1 MRKKSLLILNLIAIL
16 FLFSGCDNTSDE
28 SEVYEIRKLIDEG
41 HFQAALDKIGDCN
54 TSTIYSS
61 KEECHIDRGAAL
73 YSLSGYDLLSVGKLI
88 YKIYTD
94 DSLDDN
100 TKSAKITA
108 RLFAS
113 FQSDKMALGVTEYK
127 LALIAKQ
134 KTSLVCN
141 WLDYQYLSILEQQAC
156 ISINPVLLL
165 NVLDEG
171 ASAQNRIATDISSA
185 IAFNDAIQGIVPI
198 SSDDLGYMVNNDFE
212 KVSPETKDNWNAIKC
227 LSDKATCYQNGFKK
241 PKYLKTYTNSEG
253 KIFKIYLL
261 EKIDNSFKTIKLT
274 DPKGLIALL
283 EKNKYITI
291 NSEECS
297 FYDFNQTL
305 TGNNN
310 PFCFPKPQNK
320 TLTSELVDKIN
331 KNEDFKKSL
340 ALITTAGDTTDE
352 NEKIDNVMTDI
363 CGYPDC
369 KVSEKDIIKYLGGQ

>member
-1 MRKKSLLILNLIAIL
+1 MNKKLFFMLNLIAIL

-41 HFQAALDKIGDCN
+41 NFQAALDKIGDCN

-61 KEECHIDRGAAL
+61 QEECHIDRGAAL
-73 YSLSGYDLLSVGKLI
+73 YGLSGYDLLSVGKII
-88 YKIYTD
+88 YEIYTD
-94 DSLDDN
+94 DSLNDT

-171 ASAQNRIATDISSA
+171 ASSQNTIAVDIYSA

-198 SSDDLGYMVNNDFE
+198 SSDELGYMINNDFDN
-212 KVSPETKDNWNAIKC
+212 VSPETKDNWNAIKC
-227 LSDKATCYQNGFKK
+227 LSDKATCYKNEFNR
-241 PKYLKTYTNSEG
+241 PKYLKSYTNSEG

-261 EKIDNSFKTIKLT
+261 KKNDNSFKTLKLT
-274 DPKGLIALL
+274 DAKGLIALL
-283 EKNKYITI
+283 ENKKYITT

-297 FYDFNQTL
+297 FEDYNQTL
-305 TGNNN
+305 SGNNN
-310 PFCFPKPQNK
+310 PFCFPKPQNQ

-331 KNEDFKKSL
+331 QDEDFKNSL
-340 ALITTAGDTTDE
+340 ALIATAGDTTDE
-352 NEKIDNVMTDI
+352 NAKIDNVMTDI

>member
-1 MRKKSLLILNLIAIL
+1 MHKKLFFVLNLIAIL

-61 KEECHIDRGAAL
+61 QEECHIDRGAAL
-73 YSLSGYDLLSVGKLI
+73 YGLSGYDLLSVGKLI
-88 YKIYTD
+88 YEIYTD
-94 DSLDDN
+94 DSLDDT

-113 FQSDKMALGVTEYK
+113 FQSDKMAIGVSEYK
-127 LALIAKQ
+127 LALISKQ
-134 KTSLVCN
+134 KTSVVCN

-171 ASAQNRIATDISSA
+171 ASAQNTISVDIYSA
-185 IAFNDAIQGIVPI
+185 IAFNNAIQGIVPI
-198 SSDDLGYMVNNDFE
+198 SNDDLGYMINNDFDN
-212 KVSPETKDNWNAIKC
+212 VSPETKDNWNAIKC
-227 LSDKATCYQNGFKK
+227 LSDKATCYKNEFNR
-241 PKYLKTYTNSEG
+241 PKYLKSYTNSEG

-261 EKIDNSFKTIKLT
+261 KKNDNSFKTLKLT
-274 DPKGLIALL
+274 DAKGLIALL
-283 EKNKYITI
+283 ENKKYITT

-297 FYDFNQTL
+297 FEDYNQTL
-305 TGNNN
+305 SGNNN
-310 PFCFPKPQNK
+310 PFCFPKPQNQ

-331 KNEDFKKSL
+331 KNEDFKNSL
-340 ALITTAGDTTDE
+340 ALIATAGDTTDE
-352 NEKIDNVMTDI
+352 NAKINNVMTDI
-363 CGYPDC
+363 CGYPNC
-369 KVSEKDIIKYLGGQ
+369 KVSETDIIKYLGGQ